1 VGASSCTLCASGRY
15 KSCQDDATF
24 RDAYSSS
31 CSAWQSVS
39 CTSWH
44 SGYSSAQMAAVR
56 AACPIACGIGC
67 GAVNHSA
74 AQCLTITANRYPTTT
89 AYPVADGYIC
99 PRVVTSENW
108 LSGESHGDTF
118 RVTQSAAS
126 GGTVTVVR
134 TDTGNMADGWTMN
147 LQFQCCTASN
157 TAASSSHGPTVVIF
171 NPPYANHN
179 YSSVFNSDPIGHS
192 HGQGRLNSNQA
203 WSAAQNVVGEWWQVD
218 IGPNKQVVGVLTQG
232 RSASYQRVTAYTV
245 STSLDGN
252 AWAPVDGGNVFA
264 GNVASS
270 SPAVTNTF
278 AAPVTARY
286 VRIIVQSWN
295 QYISMRGAI
304 IVRFL
309 PSSGNVACVSGSYWA
324 VLDESGPDL
333 TPQPT
338 PPPPPP
344 PVVITMT
351 IPGDVAAITS
361 NAAVRA
367 AFEAAFATDIATHLG
382 IAATRITV
390 TSIAAGSIVVT
401 YSIAPDAITGQQ
413 VNTAAVQT
421 TLASPITFTTIKNSA
436 AIPSSI
442 TAQYASPVTATGITA
457 TGGSPVT
464 CNTGQYKSGSS
475 CTSCPAGRYQSSSSH
490 TFTSCTAC
498 AAGTYIDFTGSS
510 VCSSCSSGTTSSSGA
525 SSCVLSD
532 MGVPGHPVPTTSALI
547 SQAASDKA
555 TSVAASLTLP
565 IPAAAASAILNNPT
579 VKASFKA
586 SFEADMAAK
595 LGSTVSPSDVTVTS
609 IAAGSLIVA
618 FDVHASGGN
627 ELPDAAATLTSGP
640 IAFSTLSSD
649 PIVYAAV
656 GTTFSAPITPAAVIA
671 AYSSNACAN
680 AASICGSHATCATKP
695 SGFQCTCN
703 AGYGTS
709 PAANTAA
716 SCAQPAP
723 AMTAE
728 LKTSLDP
735 TESEAS
741 SSGVPIA
748 PIVGGAVGLFLICAS
763 IAVCEKCSAEARNK
777 VTVIEEAQ
785 THDETQILTQPV
797 VPIANAPVANVP
809 TANASP
815 MPVDPGTSKTLLF
828 MQQQTAMQ
836 QSLVQQQ
843 SMMQQ
848 QHMQHMERDAHQERA
863 ERAAAQERADRQA
876 SLERVHIHY
885 HSAHSEVTPALQ
897 AANAIPTAEALAAN
911 STDEPP
917 DTLAR
922 QSTAE
927 MVAVLR
933 HKGYNVTD
941 EPGIAEDTSVQE
953 TRPKEDD
960 SRSPSRTEDSTA
972 QQTTFSASALSALS
986 VKQLRGAYT
995 PLCHDHGL

>member
-1 VGASSCTLCASGRY
+1 
-15 KSCQDDATF
+15 
-24 RDAYSSS
+24 
-31 CSAWQSVS
+31 
-39 CTSWH
+39 
-44 SGYSSAQMAAVR
+44 
-56 AACPIACGIGC
+56 
-67 GAVNHSA
+67 
-74 AQCLTITANRYPTTT
+74 
-89 AYPVADGYIC
+89 
-99 PRVVTSENW
+99 
-108 LSGESHGDTF
+108 
-118 RVTQSAAS
+118 
-126 GGTVTVVR
+126 
-134 TDTGNMADGWTMN
+134 
-147 LQFQCCTASN
+147 
-157 TAASSSHGPTVVIF
+157 
-171 NPPYANHN
+171 
-179 YSSVFNSDPIGHS
+179 
-192 HGQGRLNSNQA
+192 
-203 WSAAQNVVGEWWQVD
+203 
-218 IGPNKQVVGVLTQG
+218 
-232 RSASYQRVTAYTV
+232 
-245 STSLDGN
+245 
-252 AWAPVDGGNVFA
+252 
-264 GNVASS
+264 
-270 SPAVTNTF
+270 
-278 AAPVTARY
+278 
-286 VRIIVQSWN
+286 
-295 QYISMRGAI
+295 
-304 IVRFL
+304 
-309 PSSGNVACVSGSYWA
+309 
-324 VLDESGPDL
+324 
-333 TPQPT
+333 
-338 PPPPPP
+338 
-344 PVVITMT
+344 
-351 IPGDVAAITS
+351 
-361 NAAVRA
+361 
-367 AFEAAFATDIATHLG
+367 
-382 IAATRITV
+382 V

-815 MPVDPGTSKTLLF
+815 MPVDPGTSQTLLF